1 MLIGRG
7 KIMTNIE
14 MKEVSKVAE
23 EFYKANRQDFIA
35 DLSTHIEKRI
45 KSGLAQFKNGQ
56 YMSIEDSKQQLKNEL
71 FSSNS

>member
-1 MLIGRG
+1 M

-14 MKEVSKVAE
+14 MKEVSKVAA

-35 DLSTHIEKRI
+35 DLSAHIENRI

-71 FSSNS
+71 FSSES